1 MEGTPRTSI
10 GQYLMTLA
18 HEGPLT
24 KHLAHPKPAMHDAG
38 LSQDDQDLILSH
50 NPHDVEVLR
59 QKIVN
64 ELGEGAKIALI
75 VHP

>member
-1 MEGTPRTSI
+1 MAPRTTI

-18 HEGPLT
+18 HTDALT
-24 KHLAHPKPAMHDAG
+24 KHLAHPKTAMDEAG
-38 LSQDDQDLILSH
+38 LSPEDRDLILSH
-50 NPHDVEVLR
+50 NPHDVEALR

-64 ELGEGAKIALI
+64 ELGQDAKVALI

>member
-1 MEGTPRTSI
+1 MAPRTTI

-18 HEGPLT
+18 HTDPLT
-24 KHLAHPKPAMHDAG
+24 KHLAHPKRAMDEAG
-38 LSQDDQDLILSH
+38 LSPEDRDLILSH
-50 NPHDVEVLR
+50 NPHDVEALR

-64 ELGEGAKIALI
+64 ELGQDAKIALI